1 MFLSEDQ
8 KDYARNKAD
17 PEALVYRD
25 RNSQTYRLTEFQFK
39 NQEEFEKWK
48 SISDESYHRISNG
61 DSRYYKHKVCI
72 GIEELENEPMA
83 SEQDSEYR
91 QFILRCYHS
100 VVRKLCKGLTQ
111 KQFRRLKLYTE
122 YQMTEK
128 EIAELENIGQSS
140 VSASLSKAER
150 RIKKI
155 FHRNL

>member
-1 MFLSEDQ
+1 MHETKPIPKLLYTGIET
-8 KDYARNKAD
+8 
-17 PEALVYRD
+17 V
-25 RNSQTYRLTEFQFK
+25 K
-39 NQEEFEKWK
+39 N
-48 SISDESYHRISNG
+48 ISDESYHRISNG

-72 GIEELENEPMA
+72 GMDELENEPMD